1 MKSYLLILF
10 LMVSVSLLG
19 QQKIKVACI
28 GNSVTYGYTIHNR
41 EKNCYPA
48 QLQFLLG
55 KEYDVRN
62 FGKSGATLLYR
73 GHRPYVLQK
82 EFKEAMR
89 FAADRVIIDLGL
101 NDTDPRDWPNYG
113 DSFIPNYLSLI
124 DSLRKV
130 NPSCK
135 IWICLMTPI
144 SPLHPRFEAG
154 TLTWYDLIQKSI
166 KKVASIAHTG
176 LIDFTSPLFDRPD
189 LFNDVLHPNAEGA
202 KLLAQRADQAI
213 TGNFGGL
220 QMPITYSD
228 NMVLQRNIPVFI
240 RGIANYRDTV
250 VVRIGDQEKK
260 AVTDENGHWNAR
272 LSPMKAGGP
281 FALSV
286 KTTTKSLLFKNV
298 MIGEVWLCSGQSN
311 MAFPLSASIGG
322 QVEVNHPD
330 QHLRVLNLLPKYPT
344 DNVEWDS
351 LALSQINKLHYFQHT
366 QWSSLS
372 EKNAA
377 QVSAVAYYFGKML
390 ADSLHVT
397 VGLICNSVGG
407 SDIAS
412 WIDRSSLEHNP
423 HLVNLFF
430 RWRTNPMFQDWVK
443 QRADTN
449 LSLSKNLLQR
459 HPYEPCYLYEA
470 GILPLD
476 TFSIRG
482 VIWYQGESDAQN
494 MELYEETFPLM
505 IQSWRQ
511 VWGKSLPFYFV
522 QLPSLSRPSWTNFR
536 NCQRL
541 MAQEVPNV
549 YMTVS
554 SDVGDSLNVH
564 PENKLPVGERLA
576 CSALYYLYRHPVIP
590 SGPIFQSVIFRKPI
604 AILHFKFAKGLR
616 SADGKSL
623 RTFEIA
629 GLDGAYYPAK
639 ASIVGNTVQVFS
651 PKVKNP
657 AYVRYGWTPY
667 TRANLVNKAGFPAST
682 FETVDILNPCLV
694 H

>member
-1 MKSYLLILF
+1 MRSYLLFFALIISSFLF
-10 LMVSVSLLG
+10 G

-41 EKNCYPA
+41 EVNSYPS
-48 QLQFLLG
+48 QLQAILG
-55 KEYDVRN
+55 KGYDVGN
-62 FGKSGATLLYR
+62 FGKSGATLLYK
-73 GHRPYVLQK
+73 GHRPYVAQE
-82 EFKEAMR
+82 EFKEAMH

-101 NDTDPRDWPNYG
+101 NDTYPRDWPNYG
-113 DSFIPNYLSLI
+113 DSFIPDYLALI
-124 DSLRKV
+124 DSLRKA
-130 NPSCK
+130 NPSCH

-154 TLTWYDLIQKSI
+154 TLTWYDLIQKCI
-166 KKVASIAHTG
+166 RKVALIAHTG
-176 LIDFTSPLFDRPD
+176 LIDFKSPLFDRPD
-189 LFNDVLHPNAEGA
+189 LFNDALHPNAEGA
-202 KLLAQRADQAI
+202 KLLAQSAYEAL

-220 QMPITYSD
+220 QMPVTYSD
-228 NMVLQRNIPVFI
+228 NMVLQRNTPVFI
-240 RGIANYRDTV
+240 RGIANYKDTV
-250 VVRIGDQEKK
+250 VVRIDSQEKR
-260 AVTDENGHWNAR
+260 AVTGTNGHWTVR

-281 FALSV
+281 FELSV
-286 KTTTKSLLFKNV
+286 KTSTKSLLFKNV

-311 MAFPLSASIGG
+311 MAFPLVNSIGG
-322 QVEVNHPD
+322 KAEVNHPD
-330 QHLRVLNLLPKYPT
+330 QHLRVLDLLPKYTT
-344 DNVEWDS
+344 DNVAWDS
-351 LALSQINKLHYFQHT
+351 LALSQVNKLHYYQHP
-366 QWSSLS
+366 QWSALS
-372 EKNAA
+372 GKNSA

-397 VGLICNSVGG
+397 VGLICNAVGG

-423 HLVNLFF
+423 HLVSLFF
-430 RWRTNPMFQDWVK
+430 HWRTNPMFQDWVQ
-443 QRADTN
+443 QRTDTN
-449 LSLSKNLLQR
+449 LALSKNPLQR

-470 GILPLD
+470 GTLPLD

-494 MELYEETFPLM
+494 MELYEETFPLL

-511 VWGKSLPFYFV
+511 VWGESLPFYFV

-541 MAQEVPNV
+541 MAQEIPNV

-576 CSALYYLYRHPVIP
+576 CSALYYLFQHPVIP
-590 SGPIFQSVIFRKPI
+590 SGPIFQSVIFRKAI

-616 SADGKSL
+616 SADGRPL

-629 GLDGAYYPAK
+629 GQDGIYYPAN
-639 ASIVGNTVQVFS
+639 AIIVKNTVQVFS
-651 PKVKNP
+651 PKVNNP
-657 AYVRYGWTPY
+657 AFVRYGWEPY
-667 TRANLVNKAGFPAST
+667 TRANLVNQAGFPAST
-682 FETVDILNPCLV
+682 FKTGDVLDSYLV